1 MKSSSI
7 VSTSGVALCGDK
19 QREAYSR
26 EQREAYT
33 AEEGVTEQRVVYPQE
48 RGVTERREAYPQEHR
63 EVYSQEK
70 G

>member
-1 MKSSSI
+1 MASM
-7 VSTSGVALCGDK
+7 SGVALCGDK
-19 QREAYSR
+19 QSEAYSR

-48 RGVTERREAYPQEHR
+48 RGVTEQREAY
-63 EVYSQEK
+63 SQVK

>member
-1 MKSSSI
+1 MA
-7 VSTSGVALCGDK
+7 STSGVALCGDK
-19 QREAYSR
+19 QRETYSR

>member
-1 MKSSSI
+1 MA
-7 VSTSGVALCGDK
+7 STCGVALCGDK
-19 QREAYSR
+19 
-26 EQREAYT
+26 QREAYT